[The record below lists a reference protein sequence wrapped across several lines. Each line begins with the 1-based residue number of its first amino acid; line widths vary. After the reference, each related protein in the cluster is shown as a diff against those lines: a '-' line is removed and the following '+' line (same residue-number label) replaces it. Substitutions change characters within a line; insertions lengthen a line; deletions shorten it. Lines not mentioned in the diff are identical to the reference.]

1 MQRSPAALCRIARS
15 EHLAAWKLTDDTA
28 TSCVLHGQ
36 VMFTDMHLRE
46 LEPAS
51 WREDV
56 VGTGSY
62 GVVYRARWRGQ
73 QIAVKELKLPQ
84 MPKSTVHDTAASPKD

>member
-1 MQRSPAALCRIARS
+1 
-15 EHLAAWKLTDDTA
+15 
-28 TSCVLHGQ
+28 
-36 VMFTDMHLRE
+36 MFTDMHVRE

-62 GVVYRARWRGQ
+62 GIVYRARWRGQ
-73 QIAVKELKLPQ
+73 QVAVKELKLPHEPQ
-84 MPKSTVHDTAASPKD
+84 STVHGASKAHLRCSGPPAQSSDEIV

>member
-1 MQRSPAALCRIARS
+1 
-15 EHLAAWKLTDDTA
+15 
-28 TSCVLHGQ
+28 
-36 VMFTDMHLRE
+36 MFTDMHLRE

-73 QIAVKELKLPQ
+73 EVAVKELKLPLE
-84 MPKSTVHDTAASPKD
+84 PKSTVYDTAALPQGFAVLCRSPVQSFDGTTL